1 MWAWAR
7 RVAAG
12 TLIVTST
19 IVSMEPERRRAAL
32 PFAVLGVVFVVIGGL
47 VAAATAP
54 VASEHGSWAAA
65 YLVLV
70 AGVSQAGL
78 GVGQAMLARRVPSRR
93 VLNVELVAWNVGNA
107 AVIAGTL
114 LETTAL
120 VDVGGVVL
128 LVTLALMIRAV
139 RGGGAATAAEAGAV
153 RPAGWML
160 LTFRILVLVLL
171 VTIPIGLVLAWIGP
185 T

>member
-1 MWAWAR
+1 
-7 RVAAG
+7 
-12 TLIVTST
+12 
-19 IVSMEPERRRAAL
+19 MEPERRRAAL

-114 LETTAL
+114 LEATTL
-120 VDVGGVVL
+120 VDVGGLVL
-128 LVTLALMIRAV
+128 LVTLVLMIRAV
-139 RGGGAATAAEAGAV
+139 RGAGAGADTTTGTA
-153 RPAGWML
+153 RLGGWPL
-160 LTFRILVLVLL
+160 HTFRILVLVLL
-171 VTIPIGLVLAWIGP
+171 VTIPIGLVLARIGP

>member
-1 MWAWAR
+1 
-7 RVAAG
+7 
-12 TLIVTST
+12 
-19 IVSMEPERRRAAL
+19 MEPERRRAAL

-47 VAAATAP
+47 VSAATAP

-93 VLNVELVAWNVGNA
+93 VLNVELVTWNVGNA

-139 RGGGAATAAEAGAV
+139 RGAGGGAVPVAEAEVGAGVGAV

-171 VTIPIGLVLAWIGP
+171 VTIPIGLVLARIGP

>member
-1 MWAWAR
+1 
-7 RVAAG
+7 
-12 TLIVTST
+12 
-19 IVSMEPERRRAAL
+19 MEPERRRAAL

-93 VLNVELVAWNVGNA
+93 VLNVELVTWNVGNA

-114 LETTAL
+114 LETTSL

-171 VTIPIGLVLAWIGP
+171 VTIPIGLVLARIGP

>member
-1 MWAWAR
+1 M
-7 RVAAG
+7 
-12 TLIVTST
+12 
-19 IVSMEPERRRAAL
+19 
-32 PFAVLGVVFVVIGGL
+32 
-47 VAAATAP
+47 
-54 VASEHGSWAAA
+54 ASEHGSWAAA

-93 VLNVELVAWNVGNA
+93 VLNVELVTWNVGNA

-120 VDVGGVVL
+120 VDVGGLVL
-128 LVTLALMIRAV
+128 LVTLVLMIRAV
-139 RGGGAATAAEAGAV
+139 RGAGGGTATAAEAGAV

-171 VTIPIGLVLAWIGP
+171 VTIPIGLVLARIGP